1 MIGAKLR
8 IIHENCKKKEKN
20 LPKIWYISKIVVP
33 LRSSNVSINSS
44 NIFKINKN
52 YGIRNFAFLVEH
64 VLVSAPLRLSLR
76 VQSAT

>member
-52 YGIRNFAFLVEH
+52 YVAFLVEH

>member
-1 MIGAKLR
+1 MIGAKIR
-8 IIHENCKKKEKN
+8 KNIQISKKKEKN

-52 YGIRNFAFLVEH
+52 YGIRNWRRLHFLWNMCW
-64 VLVSAPLRLSLR
+64 
-76 VQSAT
+76 

>member
-44 NIFKINKN
+44 NIFKIN
-52 YGIRNFAFLVEH
+52 IAFLVEH

>member
-52 YGIRNFAFLVEH
+52 YSEAI
-64 VLVSAPLRLSLR
+64 SLP
-76 VQSAT
+76 

>member
-8 IIHENCKKKEKN
+8 IIHVICKKTEKN
-20 LPKIWYISKIVVP
+20 LPKIWYYSKIVVP
-33 LRSSNVSINSS
+33 LRSSNVSIN
-44 NIFKINKN
+44 I
-52 YGIRNFAFLVEH
+52 AFLVEH

>member
-52 YGIRNFAFLVEH
+52 YGILAFLVEH